1 MEVDNLLEE
10 TEPGVTV
17 VEEDEGSVTPQI
29 FPALSTFRYLLTFEE
44 GEIMYLLASLAVLE
58 EEIDKWRRGVMGKVQ
73 TAYIHHL
80 FPDHLGGFP
89 ASIWTGASVSR
100 VTRTSILRLGFGIPR
115 RTKSRRRQRRGVLTG
130 GSSQC
135 CPCL

>member
-44 GEIMYLLASLAVLE
+44 GEIMYLLASLTVLE
-58 EEIDKWRRGVMGKVQ
+58 EELYKWGRGVGGKGQ
-73 TAYIHHL
+73 TASLHHI

-89 ASIWTGASVSR
+89 ASGWTGASVSR
-100 VTRTSILRLGFGIPR
+100 VTRTSISRLGRGIPR
-115 RTKSRRRQRRGVLTG
+115 WTKSRRRQRQGVLTG
-130 GSSQC
+130 ISSQC